1 MNDKKTDILLAARK
15 LFSGKSFSSVS
26 MQAIAEEC
34 KVSKA
39 SLYKLFES
47 KEDLLL
53 ELLDFNQKQMVAAAS
68 LLNEETSL
76 SPEERFA
83 KKLMAELEGFRR
95 NQQFFNMLMYGSP
108 SSINERVKRH
118 IHRARSTFICWH
130 RDSLIQT
137 YGEDIIPYVWELVI
151 VLQGLLRECITL
163 IKLEKEPLALEPL
176 TEFIIRHLNLI
187 VENRTTETAL
197 PQEMIDLYIAS
208 ASSFEPK
215 DKTVLLAESLKEL
228 KEAVSVLPEE
238 KYDVAGLASAAAMLE
253 KESADKQPR
262 DFLIKALIGY
272 LEQAGPLHQPLAAVK
287 TLLKL

>member
-1 MNDKKTDILLAARK
+1 M
-15 LFSGKSFSSVS
+15 
-26 MQAIAEEC
+26 
-34 KVSKA
+34 
-39 SLYKLFES
+39 
-47 KEDLLL
+47 
-53 ELLDFNQKQMVAAAS
+53 
-68 LLNEETSL
+68 
-76 SPEERFA
+76 P

-228 KEAVSVLPEE
+228 KEAVSAFRRKNMTPQDSLPRRLCWR
-238 KYDVAGLASAAAMLE
+238 KNQRTNSRGIFSSKRSSVIWSRPDRCTSRL
-253 KESADKQPR
+253 
-262 DFLIKALIGY
+262 
-272 LEQAGPLHQPLAAVK
+272 QPLPC
-287 TLLKL
+287 

>member
-118 IHRARSTFICWH
+118 IHRPA
-130 RDSLIQT
+130 
-137 YGEDIIPYVWELVI
+137 P
-151 VLQGLLRECITL
+151 
-163 IKLEKEPLALEPL
+163 PLSAG
-176 TEFIIRHLNLI
+176 
-187 VENRTTETAL
+187 
-197 PQEMIDLYIAS
+197 IA
-208 ASSFEPK
+208 
-215 DKTVLLAESLKEL
+215 
-228 KEAVSVLPEE
+228 
-238 KYDVAGLASAAAMLE
+238 
-253 KESADKQPR
+253 
-262 DFLIKALIGY
+262 I
-272 LEQAGPLHQPLAAVK
+272 H
-287 TLLKL
+287 

>member
-15 LFSGKSFSSVS
+15 LFSEKSFTSVS

-53 ELLDFNQKQMVAAAS
+53 ELLDFNQKQMVATAS
-68 LLNEETSL
+68 MLNEETSL
-76 SPEERFA
+76 TPEERFA

-137 YGEDIIPYVWELVI
+137 YGEGITPYVWELVI
-151 VLQGLLRECITL
+151 ILQGMLRECITL
-163 IKLEKEPLALEPL
+163 IKLEEEPLDLTPL

-187 VENRTTETAL
+187 VKNRQTGNTL
-197 PQEMIDLYIAS
+197 PQDIIDLYVTS
-208 ASSFEPK
+208 ASSFQPK
-215 DKTVLLAESLKEL
+215 NKTALLAESLEEL
-228 KEAVSVLPEE
+228 KETVSELPGE
-238 KYDVAGLASAAAMLE
+238 KYDVCGLTSAVCMLE
-253 KESADKQPR
+253 EETAKEEPR
-262 DFLIKALIGY
+262 DFLLKALIGY
-272 LEQAGPLHQPLAAVK
+272 LEQTGPLQQPLATVK
-287 TLLKL
+287 TLLIL